1 MYGTQTT
8 VYRFPGMVHRNLK
21 SLPKLTLWIS
31 VAAHGPDLSVACVRL
46 RTMARLTTFKF
57 CLDQT
62 VEQQKVLARH
72 AGAPGSGSTNACVW

>member
-46 RTMARLTTFKF
+46 RLRNGGTETKRLRPRASSNVGKS
-57 CLDQT
+57 LRRD
-62 VEQQKVLARH
+62 
-72 AGAPGSGSTNACVW
+72 